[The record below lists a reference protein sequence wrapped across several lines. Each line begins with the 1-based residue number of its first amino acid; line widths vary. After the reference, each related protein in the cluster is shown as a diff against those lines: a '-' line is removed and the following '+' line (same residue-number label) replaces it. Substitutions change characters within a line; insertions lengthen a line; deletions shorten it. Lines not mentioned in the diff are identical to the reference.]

1 MVKFELI
8 EKNENFL
15 KYEYYPEADKTKKPG
30 IIIVDL
36 KEEFIG
42 SGASF
47 KKSYQIKGI
56 DNQYYNLKI
65 YYQDKLNSIL
75 FKVIIVGDFT
85 EIIYTNT
92 LTLENFYNL
101 NRFFRQYISI
111 EEIYNLFFK
120 NSNNKDLSLL
130 KIKNIIHLNFF
141 VLSLNKKEKINI
153 DLIEEKISGDKMI
166 NKICKKIKEMERY
179 YKLKE
184 SHNKT
189 NKFFYYILLLSFILN
204 IINIIIIYKSK
215 NEINNMKIQLKDIK
229 YIKNKDDFDEIKNI
243 ESYSNSNNNKNN
255 YIDNYIH
262 KYNAFDLINEGLRK
276 KLNKKIKNYELIFQ
290 ASKDGFK
297 SKDFH
302 NKCDY
307 KSNTVSFILTKEKK
321 IIGGFTDVSWDSES
335 DAKEGSNGFIF
346 SLDNKEI
353 YYNINLKFNIR
364 CIAEYGPIFGNFD
377 IGISNDCNLNNK
389 SYVSSYAYDTKDK
402 NQFFENKNY
411 FYVED
416 YATYQLYLEN
426 I

>member
-1 MVKFELI
+1 M
-8 EKNENFL
+8 ENN
-15 KYEYYPEADKTKKPG
+15 KD
-30 IIIVDL
+30 INL

-75 FKVIIVGDFT
+75 FKVKIVGDFT

-92 LTLENFYNL
+92 LTLEKFYNL

-111 EEIYNLFFK
+111 EEICNLFFK
-120 NSNNKDLSLL
+120 NLNNKDLSLL
-130 KIKNIIHLNFF
+130 KNKNIIHLNFF

-243 ESYSNSNNNKNN
+243 ESYSNSNINKNN

-335 DAKEGSNGFIF
+335 DA
-346 SLDNKEI
+346 
-353 YYNINLKFNIR
+353 
-364 CIAEYGPIFGNFD
+364 
-377 IGISNDCNLNNK
+377 
-389 SYVSSYAYDTKDK
+389 
-402 NQFFENKNY
+402 
-411 FYVED
+411 
-416 YATYQLYLEN
+416 
-426 I
+426 

>member
-1 MVKFELI
+1 M
-8 EKNENFL
+8 ENN
-15 KYEYYPEADKTKKPG
+15 KV
-30 IIIVDL
+30 INL

-42 SGASF
+42 SRASF

-65 YYQDKLNSIL
+65 YYQGKLNSIL
-75 FKVIIVGDFT
+75 FKVKIVGDFT

-92 LTLENFYNL
+92 LTLEKFYNL

-111 EEIYNLFFK
+111 EEICNLFFK
-120 NSNNKDLSLL
+120 NLNNKDLSLL
-130 KIKNIIHLNFF
+130 KNKNIIHLNFF

-243 ESYSNSNNNKNN
+243 ESYSNSNINKNN

-307 KSNTVSFILTKEKK
+307 KSNTVTFILTKERM